1 MLMLW
6 DFVFNAMAFMQFQV
20 CLKCHTW
27 HFLDMCV
34 SDKIKPEQT
43 CISVWHGKFPTHIT
57 LFLTHM
63 LLPATLFKWLLLFI
77 LVCAC
82 VWHHEGWNAKV
93 LLCIMCVCSYSVYV
107 PSDREHDFRGLLH
120 VFHWAASEYVGS
132 SCSAVPGTRA
142 AENIPA
148 GLLLRHNRN
157 RH

>member
-1 MLMLW
+1 MSHL
-6 DFVFNAMAFMQFQV
+6 
-20 CLKCHTW
+20 
-27 HFLDMCV
+27 
-34 SDKIKPEQT
+34 
-43 CISVWHGKFPTHIT
+43 T
-57 LFLTHM
+57 LFGVTVYVCEWQNEARTDVHICVTWKIPHSHHTLSHTHM

-77 LVCAC
+77 LVCAY

-120 VFHWAASEYVGS
+120 VFHWAAAEYVGS